1 MSTAAVQKPKDLF
14 LLEGINILSFNK
26 DFTQVALSKKD
37 NIIYI
42 YSINNFMKPETWKE
56 LYKLKSHYQY
66 ISGLDWCP
74 ETNRIL
80 SCSYD
85 KTSFVWDFAENKWT
99 PSNVVMTTKLGYL
112 CCKWNKRGDKFCEGT
127 SAKQLFIGYY
137 NSGTN
142 WWMGVS
148 IKGHKS
154 SVVTC
159 EIDPTS
165 LYVISGS
172 TDLRVHVSSCYLP
185 EIDDR
190 FLSEEQKASAQP
202 MGTILLAAGQDAIIS
217 VVHPT
222 EQKTDEIRCKHAP
235 ATMLI
240 PKDDNSFYAVC
251 YDRNI
256 VEYEKK
262 GEKWEVKK
270 IITAKKEDNKAK
282 TSVGVV
288 SDRVQI
294 FNTMGQ
300 QKKENLAVV
309 TKQSEHLHE
318 SQISSVNIKDKKLIT
333 TDLSGF
339 VKYWKL

>member
-1 MSTAAVQKPKDLF
+1 
-14 LLEGINILSFNK
+14 
-26 DFTQVALSKKD
+26 
-37 NIIYI
+37 
-42 YSINNFMKPETWKE
+42 
-56 LYKLKSHYQY
+56 
-66 ISGLDWCP
+66 
-74 ETNRIL
+74 
-80 SCSYD
+80 
-85 KTSFVWDFAENKWT
+85 
-99 PSNVVMTTKLGYL
+99 
-112 CCKWNKRGDKFCEGT
+112 
-127 SAKQLFIGYY
+127 
-137 NSGTN
+137 
-142 WWMGVS
+142 
-148 IKGHKS
+148 
-154 SVVTC
+154 
-159 EIDPTS
+159 
-165 LYVISGS
+165 
-172 TDLRVHVSSCYLP
+172 
-185 EIDDR
+185 
-190 FLSEEQKASAQP
+190 
-202 MGTILLAAGQDAIIS
+202 
-217 VVHPT
+217 
-222 EQKTDEIRCKHAP
+222 
-235 ATMLI
+235 MLI